1 MTTQDESKFYHVG
14 ITVKEAKPPTV
25 QSKLLNFGTLL
36 LFSTAGSVIN
46 DRLITPAAPL
56 LPEVFMVLY
65 QIALI
70 IVGTLFLL
78 GLVVA
83 FFQVALGGWKHIVQ
97 KELRDELRQRIQ
109 SWPSSKWD
117 LLPVIALTYFAAT
130 TLPLIV
136 LIASVPQDRFVGTFT
151 PEEARTLVLWVFAP
165 LLLIFFVLFLRWAV
179 EAFQE
184 EKQKWIQ
191 GTRRERIIFVAA
203 AVITLILGGILLVGD
218 LAGWSDRI

>member
-1 MTTQDESKFYHVG
+1 MGET
-14 ITVKEAKPPTV
+14 KPPTV
-25 QSKLLNFGTLL
+25 QSRLLNFGSLIL
-36 LFSTAGSVIN
+36 ASLVVSAIE
-46 DRLITPAAPL
+46 DYLITPAVPL
-56 LPEVFMVLY
+56 LPEVLMFLY

-70 IVGTLFLL
+70 VVGTLFLL

-83 FFQVALGGWKHIVQ
+83 FFQVALGGWKHIVH
-97 KELRDELRQRIQ
+97 KELRDELWQRIQ

-117 LLPVIALTYFAAT
+117 LLPVIAYAYLAAT

-136 LIASVPQDRFVGTFT
+136 LIVSVPQGRFADVLT
-151 PEEARTLVLWVFAP
+151 PDEARTLLLWVFAP
-165 LLLIFFVLFLRWAV
+165 LLLIFFVLFVRWAV

-184 EKQKWIQ
+184 EKRRWIQ